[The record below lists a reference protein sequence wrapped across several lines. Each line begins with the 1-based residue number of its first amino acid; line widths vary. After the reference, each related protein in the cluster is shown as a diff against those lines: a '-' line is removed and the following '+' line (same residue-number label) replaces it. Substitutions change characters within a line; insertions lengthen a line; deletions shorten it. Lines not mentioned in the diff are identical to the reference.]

1 MGLATGQGARAL
13 AGAWQRAPKS
23 GASSEVPAFQVVPRR
38 DRNQWRPVRTQGRSS
53 TSQAAGVNEPLGI
66 PTFDGDLL
74 KHLLIVQLEYSNK
87 VGSVIPS
94 LIARN
99 RKRHRTPRCFVP
111 DPTLPFGIAA
121 ARRSSEARGAL
132 FRSAIVALY
141 AVPRAQRSG
150 FGVAP
155 KSSKRVGRDTGRVF
169 GPGVMGPE
177 RLVMGGECGFA
188 ERKCLNRIT
197 FSQKQ
202 TRKIAT
208 CAIRVWV
215 LGAK

>member
-1 MGLATGQGARAL
+1 MGLATGQGARAP

-66 PTFDGDLL
+66 PTFDGDLF

-121 ARRSSEARGAL
+121 ARRSTWCAIPLGDRRAL
-132 FRSAIVALY
+132 CCTAHATQR
-141 AVPRAQRSG
+141 PRCRAQGQQARR
-150 FGVAP
+150 P
-155 KSSKRVGRDTGRVF
+155 
-169 GPGVMGPE
+169 
-177 RLVMGGECGFA
+177 
-188 ERKCLNRIT
+188 
-197 FSQKQ
+197 
-202 TRKIAT
+202 
-208 CAIRVWV
+208 
-215 LGAK
+215 